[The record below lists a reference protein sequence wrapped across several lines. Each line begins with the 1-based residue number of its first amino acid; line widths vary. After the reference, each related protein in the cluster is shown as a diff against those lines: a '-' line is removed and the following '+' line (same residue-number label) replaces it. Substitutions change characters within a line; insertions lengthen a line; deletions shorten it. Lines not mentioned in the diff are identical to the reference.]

1 MRKGKKLFYGFS
13 SLLLLSGLVGVVSCG
28 PKEEPKPDPT
38 PTPTPTPT
46 PETYVPGFEV
56 ELSVGADSISVGEEV
71 AIIATSTD
79 ENIEGVFAYSVLSG
93 GEFIDLNTDNGVVT
107 GKADGTATVQVTCLN
122 MDPNKSAEEKTKT
135 ISVTVKGTPETAKGA
150 VNYVGLSYEEK
161 LDILGKLEKYA
172 VDNHLTGVTL
182 FENGGYVMYSDRVT
196 RPVNEY
202 VTGYGMGIL
211 SEGDITEP
219 MEGETNENWK
229 MYYHSYG
236 GTTNKQ
242 NFNYLDDTGSES
254 SDLYGY
260 IASTYYGQKLN
271 KNKYNPDTGKTEVG
285 YDWYPVLA
293 KTKPGTDG
301 TKEEDFMPQPL
312 NLNTQT
318 NLATQYKVYLKTGK
332 DGLKYNTGST
342 KPERQKWKGKD
353 VKLEDYVT
361 PFMLLLNGKIGLAR
375 NADYISDSNNATF
388 KGAKAFSDATGADEV
403 KGGDVEAQKETFKR
417 LVGIVTNE
425 EESSITFTF
434 NTPVNQFTAMTNLS
448 STLNSPIPL
457 EFVKE
462 LGNEYA
468 AKSNK
473 EEDKQSNKIY
483 ENAMK
488 HVYGTV
494 NSLDNSYTPVDNVLS
509 LAPYMLEAVS
519 STYNVYKRNDE
530 WVEFK
535 SSDPTIASRY
545 KIKGVKIEYISAA
558 ASNPN
563 AAFTAFI
570 NAGTLDAVSIPKDYM
585 SQYVNDPR
593 TTTTEGDSTFK
604 LNLNTATQKEWDK
617 LFEDTKGESD
627 YTCKPLMAND
637 DFISALS
644 FAIDR
649 ETYATKRGSVPSQSY
664 FAPSYLWE
672 PEKGYSYDKTA
683 QHKAAIAE
691 YSPETY
697 GYNKDLAIEL
707 FDRAITAEIAAKHY
721 NGYKDSEEIV
731 IHWMNPTDP
740 QEYGDELTKYFDDA
754 FKETQAYK
762 NGFRINFKNEKG
774 TNNYQD
780 VYDRMG
786 KGQFD
791 LAFGSVSGM
800 QLDPLGFMEVLKS
813 DNTSGFTLNWG
824 PDTSSMEEDKIIYDG
839 KEWSFDGLWTAA
851 TKGAIVESDGGVN
864 KEPVKLETTSTSGRP
879 SDAGSEVAYEAWKLS
894 YRFTTDVQES
904 GLSFK
909 LFAESARKSDESI
922 TVSISYKPKGETAP
936 KTAVFNAYYGAAFK
950 VRDGADANTGIFK
963 TMTNF
968 DIYLPKVL
976 NQSTTG
982 GQVGQTIDLSTCDS
996 VTVTIYATYYMEI
1009 GNIPVATTLTA
1020 ANFKVK

>member
-28 PKEEPKPDPT
+28 PKEEPNPNPT

-93 GEFIDLNTDNGVVT
+93 GEFINLNTDNGVVT

-135 ISVTVKGTPETAKGA
+135 ISVTVKGTPEKAKGA
-150 VNYVGLSYEEK
+150 VNYVGLSYEDK

-172 VDNHLTGVTL
+172 VDNHLTGITL
-182 FENGGYVMYSDRVT
+182 FENGGYVMYSDRIE

-211 SEGDITEP
+211 SEGRITEP

-229 MYYHSYG
+229 WYYHSYG

-271 KNKYNPDTGKTEVG
+271 QNKYNAETGKTEVG

-293 KTKPGTDG
+293 KAKPGTDE
-301 TKEEDFMPQPL
+301 TKEENFMPQPL

-318 NLATQYKVYLKTGK
+318 NLATQYKVYLKTEK
-332 DGLKYNTGST
+332 DGLVYNSASSKRKEWQG
-342 KPERQKWKGKD
+342 RG

-361 PFMLLLNGKIGLAR
+361 PFMLLLNGNIGLAR
-375 NADYISDSNNATF
+375 NADYISDSNNATL
-388 KGAKAFSDATGADEV
+388 KGAKAFSDATKADQTN
-403 KGGDVEAQKETFKR
+403 GGNVGSEEIKKMFYS
-417 LVGIVTNE
+417 LVGIEKNE
-425 EESSITFTF
+425 QESSITFTF

-457 EFVKE
+457 EFIE
-462 LGNEYA
+462 QLGNEYA
-468 AKSNK
+468 KKSDK
-473 EEDKQSNKIY
+473 AEDSQPNNIY
-483 ENAMK
+483 RNAMK
-488 HVYGTV
+488 NVYGTV
-494 NSLDNSYTPVDNVLS
+494 NSLDSSYTPVDNVLS
-509 LAPYMLEAVS
+509 VAPYMLEAVH
-519 STYNVYKRNDE
+519 STYNVYKRNDK

-535 SSDPTIASRY
+535 SSDPTIAGRY
-545 KIKGVKIEYISAA
+545 KIQGVKIEYISAA
-558 ASNPN
+558 QSDPN
-563 AAFTAFI
+563 AAFTQFI
-570 NAGTLDAVSIPKDYM
+570 NTGTLDAVSIPKDYM

-593 TTTTEGDSTFK
+593 TTITEGDSTFK

-617 LFEDTKGESD
+617 LFADTKQESD
-627 YTCKPLMAND
+627 WECKPLMAND
-637 DFISALS
+637 DFVNALS
-644 FAIDR
+644 FSIDR

-672 PEKGYSYDKTA
+672 PEKGYSYNKTA
-683 QHKAAIAE
+683 QHKAAVAE
-691 YSPETY
+691 YSPQTY

-721 NGYKDSEEIV
+721 SGYKSSETID
-731 IHWMNPTDP
+731 IYWMNTTDP
-740 QEYGDELTKYFDDA
+740 KEYGSELTKYFEDA
-754 FKETQAYK
+754 FKETDAYK
-762 NGFRINFKNEKG
+762 KGFRINFVNHEG
-774 TNNYQD
+774 NTDYQK
-780 VYDRMG
+780 VYEIMRL
-786 KGQFD
+786 GQFD

-800 QLDPLGFMEVLKS
+800 QLDPLGFLEVLKS
-813 DNTSGFTLNWG
+813 DNSSGFTLNWG
-824 PDTSSMEEDKIIYDG
+824 PDTSSMKEDKIIYDG

-851 TKGAIVESDGGVN
+851 TKGAIVESDGSVN
-864 KEPVKLETTSTSGRP
+864 KEPVSPVIDSYN
-879 SDAGSEVAYEAWKLS
+879 YEPVDTGDVWEIS
-894 YRFTTDVQES
+894 YRFTTQVQES

-909 LFAESARKSDESI
+909 LFAESARKNDESV
-922 TVSISYKPKGETAP
+922 TVSISYKPKGETAS
-936 KTAVFNAYYGAAFK
+936 KTAVFNAYYEDKYLIKSG
-950 VRDGADANTGIFK
+950 VDTNTGIFTGDAQFK
-963 TMTNF
+963 
-968 DIYLPKVL
+968 ICLPKKL
-976 NQSTTG
+976 NEETTD
-982 GQVGQTIDLSTCDS
+982 GQVGQEIDLTTCES

-1009 GNIPVATTLTA
+1009 GNIPVATTLTF
-1020 ANFKVK
+1020 ANYKVK

>member
-79 ENIEGVFAYSVLSG
+79 ENIEGVFTYSIVSG
-93 GEFIDLNTDNGVVT
+93 GEFITLDEDNGVVT

-172 VDNHLTGVTL
+172 VDNHLTGITL

-219 MEGETNENWK
+219 MEGETNEAHK

-242 NFNYLDDTGSES
+242 DFNYLDDTGSES
-254 SDLYGY
+254 ADLYGY

-271 KNKYNPDTGKTEVG
+271 KNKYNPETGKTEVG

-312 NLNTQT
+312 NLNTKT
-318 NLATQYKVYLKTGK
+318 NLATKYKVYLKTGK
-332 DGLKYNTGST
+332 DGLVYNSASPKRTHWVNE
-342 KPERQKWKGKD
+342 PVDLQ
-353 VKLEDYVT
+353 DYVT
-361 PFMLLLNGKIGLAR
+361 PFMLLLNGSIGLAR
-375 NADYISDSNNATF
+375 NTDYISDSNNATL
-388 KGAKAFSDATGADEV
+388 KGAKAFSDATEGD
-403 KGGDVEAQKETFKR
+403 KTNGGNVGDKTIQEMFYS
-417 LVGIVTNE
+417 LVGIELNK

-457 EFVKE
+457 EFIEE
-462 LGNEYA
+462 LGTEYA
-468 AKSNK
+468 NAISD
-473 EEDKQSNKIY
+473 EDKRAEALNGNNLY
-483 ENAMK
+483 RNAMK
-488 HVYGTV
+488 NVYGTI
-494 NSLDNSYTPVDNVLS
+494 NKNDSSYTPVDNVLS
-509 LAPYMLEAVS
+509 VAPYMLEEVQNKFIA
-519 STYNVYKRNDE
+519 YKRNDK

-545 KIKGVKIEYISAA
+545 KIQGVKIEYISAA
-558 ASNPN
+558 QSDPN
-563 AAFTAFI
+563 AAFTQFI
-570 NAGTLDAVSIPKDYM
+570 NTGTLDAVSIPKDYM

-593 TTTTEGDSTFK
+593 TTITEGDSTFK
-604 LNLNTATQKEWDK
+604 LNLNTATQEEWDK
-617 LFEDTKGESD
+617 LFEDTKNESD
-627 YTCKPLMAND
+627 YKCKYLMAND
-637 DFISALS
+637 DFINALS

-672 PEKGYSYDKTA
+672 PEKGYSYNKTA
-683 QHKAAIAE
+683 QHKAAVAE
-691 YSPETY
+691 YSPQTY

-721 NGYKDSEEIV
+721 TGYKDSETID
-731 IHWMNPTDP
+731 IYWMNTTDTK
-740 QEYGDELTKYFDDA
+740 EYGSELTKYFEDA
-754 FKETQAYK
+754 FKETDAYK
-762 NGFRINFKNEKG
+762 KGFRINFVNHDG
-774 TNNYQD
+774 TTDYQK
-780 VYDRMG
+780 VYEIMRL
-786 KGQFD
+786 GQFD

-813 DNTSGFTLNWG
+813 DNSSGFTLNWG

-851 TKGAIVESDGGVN
+851 TKGAIVKSDGSVN
-864 KEPVKLETTSTSGRP
+864 KEPVSPVIDSDSGKP
-879 SDAGSEVAYEAWKLS
+879 TDTGNVWEIS
-894 YRFTTDVQES
+894 YKFTTQVQES

-909 LFAESARKSDESI
+909 LFAESAKKNDESV
-922 TVSISYKPKGETAP
+922 TVSISYKPKGETAS
-936 KTAVFNAYYGAAFK
+936 KTAVFNAYYGDK
-950 VRDGADANTGIFK
+950 YLIKNGVDTNTGIFTGDAQFK
-963 TMTNF
+963 
-968 DIYLPKVL
+968 ICLPKIL
-976 NQSTTG
+976 NEDTTD
-982 GQVGQTIDLSTCDS
+982 GQVGQTIDLTTCDS

-1009 GNIPVATTLTA
+1009 GNIPVATTLTF
-1020 ANFKVK
+1020 ANYKVK